1 MRQGRWLS
9 PLLFNI
15 VLGLLVRS
23 IRQEQKIKGIQIGKE
38 EVRLSLYADDI
49 ILYLKDSKNSTKKL
63 LEIMNSFSK
72 EAGYKV
78 NIQK

>member
-15 VLGLLVRS
+15 VLGLLVRA